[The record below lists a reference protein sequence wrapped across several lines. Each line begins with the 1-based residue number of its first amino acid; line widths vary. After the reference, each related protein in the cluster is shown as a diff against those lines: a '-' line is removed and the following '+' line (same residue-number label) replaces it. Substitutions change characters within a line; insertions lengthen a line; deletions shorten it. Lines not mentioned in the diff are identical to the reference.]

1 MQKLRIICL
10 VLVSLLAISPVGAV
24 FAQEEEE
31 PPTPVLIMEEEPQ
44 YALSLTPADGLYST
58 IMLAGRAKDIRVDLE
73 NIGDEA
79 VTKIAFNGELPDGWT
94 VTFDPPRMPTLAAFD
109 SKRIYA
115 SVLAPE
121 DTVTGD
127 YFVTLWAEGD
137 QASTEKIEIRVT
149 VRRQETAESIEVR
162 AIHPSVEAIAG
173 SDFVFEVEFKYV
185 GQMLGESKAFDLV
198 HTAPQGWEVYFT
210 PQFEKD
216 KHISAIDLKPG
227 SVAYSDKTRM
237 VARAPFWPLPEPGKY
252 KIILDVVSE
261 ESEELKGTLEITAV
275 ITAAYNL
282 LLAPAGERYDT
293 KAKAGRDNYF
303 SLNVGNLGTAPI
315 DKITFTS
322 EKPAGWS
329 VEFSPDQVDSLEAL
343 GTQTVDINIK
353 APPETISGDYM
364 ISVRASGVQR
374 TSEKMN
380 IRVTVETPTVW
391 GWVGVIIIAIVVVGL
406 VVIFMRFSRR

>member
-10 VLVSLLAISPVGAV
+10 MLVSLIAISPVGAV

-31 PPTPVLIMEEEPQ
+31 PPVPVLIMEEA
-44 YALSLTPADGLYST
+44 YALTLTPADGVYST
-58 IMLAGRAKDIRVDLE
+58 IMMAGREKDIRVDLE

-79 VTKIAFNGELPDGWT
+79 VTKISIMSELPDGWT
-94 VTFDPPRMPTLAAFD
+94 VQYDPPRIASLAAFD
-109 SKRIYA
+109 SERIYA
-115 SVLAPE
+115 SVSAPAN
-121 DTVTGD
+121 VATGD
-127 YFVTLWAEGD
+127 YFVKLWVEGD
-137 QASTEKIEIRVT
+137 QASTEPIDIRVT
-149 VRRQETAESIEVR
+149 VKIVERVEALDLR

-173 SDFVFEVEFKYV
+173 NDFVFEVEFKYV
-185 GQMLGESKAFDLV
+185 GDMLGPPRSFDLV
-198 HTAPQGWEVYFT
+198 TTAPQGWEVYMT

-227 SVAYSDKTRM
+227 SVAYSDKTRL
-237 VARAPFWPLPEPGKY
+237 VARAPFWPLPEPGEY
-252 KIILDVVSE
+252 KVTLDVISE
-261 ESEELKGTLEITAV
+261 DVEASVELTAI

-315 DKITFTS
+315 DKVTFTS
-322 EKPAGWS
+322 DKPQGWAI
-329 VEFSPDQVDSLEAL
+329 EFTPDQVDSLEPMA
-343 GTQTVDINIK
+343 TQTVDINIK
-353 APPETISGDYM
+353 PPPETIAGDYL

-374 TSEKMN
+374 TSEKTD

-391 GWVGVIIIAIVVVGL
+391 GWIGVAIIAIVVVGL

>member
-10 VLVSLLAISPVGAV
+10 LLVSLIAISPVGAV

-31 PPTPVLIMEEEPQ
+31 PPAPVLIMEEEPE
-44 YALSLTPADGLYST
+44 YALTLTPADGVYST
-58 IMLAGRAKDIRVDLE
+58 IMMAGREKDIRVDLE

-79 VTKIAFNGELPDGWT
+79 VTKISIMSELPDGWT
-94 VTFDPPRMPTLAAFD
+94 VKYDPPRIASLAAFD
-109 SKRIYA
+109 SERIYA
-115 SVLAPE
+115 SVSAPA
-121 DTVTGD
+121 DVATGD
-127 YFVTLWAEGD
+127 YFVKLWVEGD
-137 QASTEKIEIRVT
+137 QASTEPVEIRVT
-149 VRRQETAESIEVR
+149 VKRMEQGETLDVR

-173 SDFVFEVEFKYV
+173 NDFVFEVEFKYV
-185 GQMLGESKAFDLV
+185 GDMLGPPQSFDLV
-198 HTAPQGWEVYFT
+198 HTAPQGWEVYMT
-210 PQFEKD
+210 PQFEKE
-216 KHISAIDLKPG
+216 KRVSAIDLKPG
-227 SVAYSDKTRM
+227 SVAYSDKTRL
-237 VARAPFWPLPEPGKY
+237 VARAPFWPLPEPGEY

-261 ESEELKGTLEITAV
+261 DIKGSVELTAV

-315 DKITFTS
+315 DKVTFTS
-322 EKPAGWS
+322 DKPEGWAI
-329 VEFSPDQVDSLEAL
+329 EFSPDQVDSLEPLA
-343 GTQTVDINIK
+343 TQTVDINIK
-353 APPETISGDYM
+353 PPPETIAGDYL

-374 TSEKMN
+374 TSEKID

-391 GWVGVIIIAIVVVGL
+391 GWVGVAIIAIVVVGL

>member
-24 FAQEEEE
+24 FAQEEPE
-31 PPTPVLIMEEEPQ
+31 
-44 YALSLTPADGLYST
+44 YALTLTPADGVYST
-58 IMLAGRAKDIRVDLE
+58 IMMAGRDKDIRVDLE
-73 NIGDEA
+73 NVGDEA
-79 VTKIAFNGELPDGWT
+79 VTKIAFNGELPVGWT

-109 SKRIYA
+109 SERIYA
-115 SVLAPE
+115 SVSAPE
-121 DTVTGD
+121 DIATGD

-149 VRRQETAESIEVR
+149 VKRVEREETVEVR
-162 AIHPSVEAIAG
+162 AIHPSVEAVAG
-173 SDFVFEVEFKYV
+173 SDFVFEIQFKYV
-185 GQMLGESKAFDLV
+185 GEMLGDSKSFDLV
-198 HTAPQGWEVYFT
+198 PTAPQGWEVYFT
-210 PQFEKD
+210 PQFEKE

-227 SVAYSDKTRM
+227 GVAFTDKTRM
-237 VARAPFWPLPEPGKY
+237 VARAPFWPLPEPGDY
-252 KIILDVVSE
+252 TIVLDVVSE
-261 ESEELKGTLEITAV
+261 DMKGTLEITAV

-282 LLAPAGERYDT
+282 LLVPAGERYDT

-315 DKITFTS
+315 DKITFSS

-329 VEFSPDQVDSLEAL
+329 VEFTPDQVDSLEAL

-353 APPETISGDYM
+353 PPPETIAGDYM

-374 TSEKMN
+374 TSQKID
-380 IRVTVETPTVW
+380 IRVTVETPTIW
-391 GWVGVIIIAIVVVGL
+391 GWVGVAIIAIVVMGL

>member
-1 MQKLRIICL
+1 MQKLRIFCL
-10 VLVSLLAISPVGAV
+10 LLVSLLAISPVGAV
-24 FAQEEEE
+24 FAQEDEES
-31 PPTPVLIMEEEPQ
+31 PTPVLISEEEPQ
-44 YALSLTPADGLYST
+44 YALTMTPADGVYST

-79 VTKIAFNGELPDGWT
+79 VTKIAFNGEVPAGWT
-94 VTFDPPRMPTLAAFD
+94 ITFDPPRMATLAAFD
-109 SKRIYA
+109 SERIYA
-115 SVLAPE
+115 SVSAPE
-121 DTVTGD
+121 NFATGD

-149 VRRQETAESIEVR
+149 VRRAEREQTIEVR
-162 AIHPSVEAIAG
+162 AIHPSVEAVAG
-173 SDFVFEVEFKYV
+173 SDFVFEIQFKYV
-185 GQMLGESKAFDLV
+185 GDMLGDPKSFDLV
-198 HTAPQGWEVYFT
+198 PTAPQGWEVYFT
-210 PQFEKD
+210 PQFEKE

-237 VARAPFWPLPEPGKY
+237 VARAPFWPLPEPSDY
-252 KIILDVVSE
+252 TILVDVVSE
-261 ESEELKGTLEITAV
+261 DMKDTLEVTAV

-315 DKITFTS
+315 DKITFIS

-343 GTQTVDINIK
+343 GTQTVDLNIK
-353 APPETISGDYM
+353 PPPETIAGDYM
-364 ISVRASGVQR
+364 ISIRASGVQR
-374 TSEKMN
+374 PSEKMN

-391 GWVGVIIIAIVVVGL
+391 GWVGVAIIAIVVMGL

>member
-1 MQKLRIICL
+1 MQKLRIFCL
-10 VLVSLLAISPVGAV
+10 LLVSLLAISPAGAV
-24 FAQEEEE
+24 FAQEEPE
-31 PPTPVLIMEEEPQ
+31 
-44 YALSLTPADGLYST
+44 YALTMTPADGVYST
-58 IMLAGRAKDIRVDLE
+58 IMMAGRDKDIRVDLE

-79 VTKIAFNGELPDGWT
+79 VTKIALNGELPVGWT

-109 SKRIYA
+109 SERIYA
-115 SVLAPE
+115 SVSAPE
-121 DTVTGD
+121 DIATGD

-149 VRRQETAESIEVR
+149 VRRLERAETIEVR

-173 SDFVFEVEFKYV
+173 NDFVFEIEFRYV
-185 GQMLGESKAFDLV
+185 GDMLGDPKSFDLV
-198 HTAPQGWEVYFT
+198 PTAPQGWEVYFT
-210 PQFEKD
+210 PQFEKE

-227 SVAYSDKTRM
+227 GVAFTDKTRM
-237 VARAPFWPLPEPGKY
+237 VARAPFWPLPEPGDY
-252 KIILDVVSE
+252 TILVDVVSE
-261 ESEELKGTLEITAV
+261 DMKDTLEVTAV

-282 LLAPAGERYDT
+282 LLVPAGERYDT

-329 VEFSPDQVDSLEAL
+329 VEFTPDQVDSLEAL

-353 APPETISGDYM
+353 PPPETIAGDYM

-374 TSEKMN
+374 TSQKID
-380 IRVTVETPTVW
+380 IRVTVETPTIW
-391 GWVGVIIIAIVVVGL
+391 GWVGVAIIAIVVMGL

>member
-10 VLVSLLAISPVGAV
+10 VLVSLLAISPAGAV
-24 FAQEEEE
+24 FAQEEPE
-31 PPTPVLIMEEEPQ
+31 
-44 YALSLTPADGLYST
+44 YALTMTPADGVYST
-58 IMLAGRAKDIRVDLE
+58 IMIAGRDKDIRVDLE

-79 VTKIAFNGELPDGWT
+79 VTKIALNGELPDGWT

-109 SKRIYA
+109 SERIYA

-121 DTVTGD
+121 DILTGD
-127 YFVTLWAEGD
+127 YLVTLWAEGD

-149 VRRQETAESIEVR
+149 VRRVEREQTVEVR
-162 AIHPSVEAIAG
+162 AIHPSVEAVAG
-173 SDFVFEVEFKYV
+173 SDFVFEIEFKYV
-185 GQMLGESKAFDLV
+185 GDMLGDSKSFDLV
-198 HTAPQGWEVYFT
+198 PTAPQGWEVYFT
-210 PQFEKD
+210 PQFEKE

-227 SVAYSDKTRM
+227 GVAFTDKTRM
-237 VARAPFWPLPEPGKY
+237 VARAPFWPLPEPGDY
-252 KIILDVVSE
+252 TIVLDVVSE
-261 ESEELKGTLEITAV
+261 DMKGTLEITAV

-282 LLAPAGERYDT
+282 LLVPAGERYDT

-315 DKITFTS
+315 DKITFSS

-329 VEFSPDQVDSLEAL
+329 VEFTPDQVDSLEAL

-353 APPETISGDYM
+353 PPPETIAGDYM

-374 TSEKMN
+374 TSQKID

-391 GWVGVIIIAIVVVGL
+391 GWVGVAIIAIVVMGL

>member
-10 VLVSLLAISPVGAV
+10 LLVSLIAISPIGAV

-31 PPTPVLIMEEEPQ
+31 PPIPVLIMEEG
-44 YALSLTPADGLYST
+44 YALTLAPADGVYST
-58 IMLAGRAKDIRVDLE
+58 IMIAGREKDIRMDLE

-79 VTKIAFNGELPDGWT
+79 VTKISIMSELPDGWT
-94 VTFDPPRMPTLAAFD
+94 VKYDPPRIASLAAFD
-109 SKRIYA
+109 SERIYA
-115 SVLAPE
+115 KVSAPA
-121 DTVTGD
+121 TVATGD
-127 YFVTLWAEGD
+127 YFVKLWVEGD
-137 QASTEKIEIRVT
+137 QASTEPIDIRVT
-149 VRRQETAESIEVR
+149 VKIMERVEALDLR

-173 SDFVFEVEFKYV
+173 NDFVFEVEFKYV
-185 GQMLGESKAFDLV
+185 GDMMGPPRSFDLV
-198 HTAPQGWEVYFT
+198 TAAPQGWEVYMT

-227 SVAYSDKTRM
+227 SVAYSDKTRL
-237 VARAPFWPLPEPGKY
+237 VARAPFWPLPEPGEY
-252 KIILDVVSE
+252 KVTLDVVSE
-261 ESEELKGTLEITAV
+261 DVEASVELTAV

-315 DKITFTS
+315 DKVTFTS
-322 EKPAGWS
+322 DKPQGWLI
-329 VEFSPDQVDSLEAL
+329 EFTPDQVDSLEPLA
-343 GTQTVDINIK
+343 TQTVDINIK
-353 APPETISGDYM
+353 PPSETIAGDYL

-374 TSEKMN
+374 TSEKID

-391 GWVGVIIIAIVVVGL
+391 GWIGVAIIALVVVGL